1 MDSAGRSVRRR
12 DLRRRGHNQGI
23 LDLGAQTLLVP
34 MVDTGEQA
42 AAVVVTATRYPP
54 DGIRGVGAGLA
65 RASRWG
71 LIIWM

>member
-1 MDSAGRSVRRR
+1 
-12 DLRRRGHNQGI
+12 
-23 LDLGAQTLLVP
+23 